1 MSQRH
6 FTIKRQVLTFVILL
20 GLGIT
25 LPMGGGLFF
34 HHYRQVQ
41 VRLED
46 TLLATARITA
56 ATSSA
61 ALAFGDS
68 DAATEILASLRHDPL
83 ISSAILYDQKNHAFS
98 TYNNKPNGRPE
109 IAPSEISVDVVHAGV
124 TYGRLV
130 LRGAIDSEL
139 RRTAVTWMSA
149 YGIGLLVA
157 LVATVFIAR
166 RFQNQ
171 IANPLQR
178 LANTAL
184 RITHERDYKARAELE
199 GSAEITDL
207 AIAFNAMIAEVARRD
222 AKLAQKVEALNK
234 EVRER
239 EAVESALR
247 DNQHAMLKLS
257 REAGMAE
264 VAVGVLHNIGNVL
277 TSINVSSDLLSTRLA
292 TCRRRPITNLRTLLD
307 QPTAHTAAIFSA
319 HENGHE
325 LRKFISSLSGSISTE
340 IDESIRLLGITQ
352 TGIAHLKRIVSSQQ
366 SLART
371 SRISEPIVLHD
382 ALHEAITLARTVSR
396 NFTPISESPAD
407 GTLVLADRS
416 MVVQILLNLLIN
428 AHESILSHAPAK
440 PCISVQIAPADQ
452 GCLTLSITDNGQG
465 IASEKLVSIF
475 TYGYTTKP
483 KGHGFG
489 LHNSANAAR
498 TLGGELQVSSP
509 GLGLGATFTLS
520 LPIHHSV

>member
-25 LPMGGGLFF
+25 LPIGGGLFF

-41 VRLED
+41 VRLEA

-56 ATSSA
+56 TTSSA
-61 ALAFGDS
+61 ALAFSDS

-83 ISSAILYDQKNHAFS
+83 ISSAILYDQQNRPFA
-98 TYNNKPNGRPE
+98 TYNNKPDGRSE
-109 IAPSEISVDVVHAGV
+109 IAPSEISVDVIHAGV

-130 LRGAIDSEL
+130 LRGAIGSEL
-139 RRTAVTWMSA
+139 RRTATTWISA
-149 YGIGLLVA
+149 YGIGLLIA
-157 LVATVFIAR
+157 FIATVFIAR
-166 RFQNQ
+166 RFHNQ

-184 RITHERDYKARAELE
+184 RITHERDYQARAELE

-207 AIAFNAMIAEVARRD
+207 AIAFNAMITEIARRD
-222 AKLAQKVEALNK
+222 AKLAHKVEALNK
-234 EVRER
+234 EVLER
-239 EAVESALR
+239 EAAESALR
-247 DNQHAMLKLS
+247 DNQHVMLKLS

-277 TSINVSSDLLSTRLA
+277 TSINVSSDLLSTRL
-292 TCRRRPITNLRTLLD
+292 TNCRRRPVTNLRILLD
-307 QPTAHTAAIFSA
+307 QPTAYTAAVFSA
-319 HENGHE
+319 HDNGHE
-325 LRKFISSLSGSISTE
+325 LRKFMSTLSGSIYTE

-371 SRISEPIVLHD
+371 SRVSEPIVLHD

-396 NFTPISESPAD
+396 NFTPIEESPAD
-407 GTLVLADRS
+407 STLVLADRS

-428 AHESILSHAPAK
+428 AHESILTHAPAR
-440 PCISVQIAPADQ
+440 PCIRVQIAPPSQ
-452 GCLTLSITDNGQG
+452 GYIPLSITDNGLG
-465 IASEKLVSIF
+465 IAPEKLVSIF
-475 TYGYTTKP
+475 TYGYTTKL

-498 TLGGELQVSSP
+498 TLGGDLQVSSP